1 MYTYLHKIFNK
12 NMTKVINSKE
22 IEPVLIAISGGQD
35 SLSLVKLIQDFQKNH
50 SINIQYI
57 YIDHQWKKDSKY
69 QIKHLI
75 NYINSNQNNIF
86 IYQIKKITFSELE
99 ARQIRYQILIKHALK
114 NRLHKII
121 TAHTQTD
128 QIETFFQQLIR
139 GSTIDG
145 STSLIFHRK
154 LNKNV
159 ELFRPLIQIKRVD
172 IYWFCRKFCLPV
184 WSDITN
190 FNYKINR
197 NRLRNELI
205 PYLNHYFI
213 SSIENNIYSFIQKSK
228 IDNEY
233 IKQNTIKLYLFSRHQ
248 KNIALNFKL
257 IKKQHLSLQQ
267 RTLQIFFYHNF
278 NKLLNRHR
286 LCQIINL
293 IKKNQIYDNK
303 ITWEHLT
310 ININNY
316 WIYIN

>member
-12 NMTKVINSKE
+12 YMIKIINFKE
-22 IEPVLIAISGGQD
+22 IKPILIAISGGQD

-75 NYINSNQNNIF
+75 NYINSNQNKIF

-114 NRLHKII
+114 NKINKI
-121 TAHTQTD
+121 LTAHTQTD
-128 QIETFFQQLIR
+128 QIETFLQQLIR

-145 STSLIFHRK
+145 STSLTFYRK
-154 LNKNV
+154 LNKDIA
-159 ELFRPLIQIKRVD
+159 LYRPLIRIKRID
-172 IYWFCRKFCLPV
+172 IHWFCRKFCLPV

-190 FNYKINR
+190 YNYKINR
-197 NRLRNELI
+197 NKLRNELI
-205 PYLNHYFI
+205 PYLSHYYI
-213 SSIENNIYSFIQKSK
+213 SNIEKNIYSFIQKSK

-248 KNIALNFKL
+248 KNIALNIKL

-278 NKLLNRHR
+278 NKLLNRDS
-286 LCQIINL
+286 LFKIINL
-293 IKKNQIYDNK
+293 IQQNQIYTNK
-303 ITWEHLT
+303 IKWEHLT